1 MSIFGNSPEKKR
13 EIPKEDIV
21 DKTENLQWQTSSKNI
36 GVDLGYGFV
45 KVINGDKNLKFASVV
60 GVGKKLGFNSLIDLP
75 KSFLDELFV
84 EYNDDFYFVGDLA
97 VRQSNLAT
105 RSLDQHRISDF
116 NAKILLLTA
125 LGILNKW
132 DGEDFNIVTGLPVS
146 YYAQYKKEWEKN
158 FLGGHSITFIGD
170 KVDKRKTFNI
180 KEIKLVPQPFGSL
193 YDKVLN
199 NYGKVEDEELLDM
212 VIGIIDIGYKTTDF
226 VVANQMELIEHLSF
240 SNNNGLSNAYRI
252 IANQI
257 RTEYGIEKEPHKLD
271 KILEKNTLRVAG
283 KKYDISDIK
292 KEVYLKIADKIITE
306 IHSYWDYKDFDIIL
320 LTGGGGHA
328 MADYILP
335 HFSNMELVNE
345 PQYANVRGYQ
355 KLAKKVFDK

>member
-1 MSIFGNSPEKKR
+1 MSIFGNSPVKKC
-13 EIPKEDIV
+13 EIPKEENA
-21 DKTENLQWQTSSKNI
+21 DKTEKIQWQTSSKNI

-45 KVINGDKNLKFASVV
+45 KVLNGDKGLKFSSVV
-60 GVGKKLGFNSLIDLP
+60 GIGKELEFNSFIDLP
-75 KSFLDELFV
+75 KNFLDELVV
-84 EYNDDFYFVGDLA
+84 EYNGDCYFVGDLA

-146 YYAQYKKEWEKN
+146 YFAQCKEEWEKN
-158 FLGGHSITFIGD
+158 FLGSHSITFIGD
-170 KVDKRKTFNI
+170 KVDKRKNFNI
-180 KEIKLVPQPFGSL
+180 KEIKLIPQPFGSL
-193 YDKVLN
+193 YNKLLN
-199 NYGKVEDEELLDM
+199 NFGKIEDEELIDT

-226 VVANQMELIEHLSF
+226 VVADKMELIEHLSF
-240 SNNNGLSNAYRI
+240 SNNNGLFNAYRI
-252 IANQI
+252 ISNQL

-271 KILEKNTLRVAG
+271 KILEKGSLRVAG
-283 KKYDISDIK
+283 KKYDISSLK
-292 KEVYLKIADKIITE
+292 KEVYMKIADKIITE
-306 IHSYWDYKDFDIIL
+306 IHSYWNYKDFDVIL
-320 LTGGGGHA
+320 LTGGGGQA

-335 HFSNMELVNE
+335 RFSNMELIDE
-345 PQYANVRGYQ
+345 PQFANVRGYQ